1 MNRLLM
7 LVVLLGWLGSSAQA
21 AEICYSGGHESGQLQ
36 FHGAVEGSRFSGG
49 FGEFRVR
56 YCMPE
61 AGPEQGSIE
70 VEVQLASADSRNR
83 DRDEALRDEEFFD
96 IDNHPVSTWRSTSIA
111 ADGGDYTAAGE
122 LSLKGITAG
131 QAIRFTLDPDGE
143 RITLSGGF
151 TLAGDAEIDRQR
163 FEIGTGEFADPEF
176 VRNRVDV
183 TFEVELGAGE

>member
-1 MNRLLM
+1 MNKAVLLPCA
-7 LVVLLGWLGSSAQA
+7 VLLGWIGSPAQA

-61 AGPEQGSIE
+61 ALPEQGSIE
-70 VEVQLASADSRNR
+70 VEVQLASADSNNR
-83 DRDEALRDEEFFD
+83 DRDEALQDEEFFD
-96 IDNHPVSTWRSTSIA
+96 VDNHPVSIWRSTSIA
-111 ADGGDYTAAGE
+111 ADDDGYSAAGE

-131 QAIRFTLDPDGE
+131 QAIRFTLDPNGE
-143 RITLSGGF
+143 RITVTGGF
-151 TLAGDAEIDRQR
+151 KLAGDAEVDRQR

-183 TFEVELGAGE
+183 TFE